1 MVISLIGYRASGKS
15 SIAPRLAKKL
25 GWEWQDCD
33 RVIEQRAGCTIPE
46 IFAAEGETGFRQRE
60 STVLAE
66 LLQSPQLVLAT
77 GGGAILNPQNRQL
90 LRDAGPVVWLYAS
103 PATLVSRLSRDRL
116 SGSVRP
122 SLTGRPI
129 DEEVTEVLAIREPLY
144 REAATLTVHS
154 DGEPAEQVA
163 RRILR
168 HLGLRPLQETSHDGV

>member
-15 SIAPRLAKKL
+15 SIAPRLARKL
-25 GWEWQDCD
+25 GWDWQDCD
-33 RVIEQRAGCTIPE
+33 RVIEQRSGCTIPE

-60 STVLAE
+60 TTVLAE

-103 PATLVSRLSRDRL
+103 PATLVARLSRDRQ

-129 DEEVTEVLAIREPLY
+129 DEEVAEILAIREPLY

-168 HLGLRPLQETSHDGV
+168 HLGLRPLQESSHDSV